1 MKTLFFIAGFWLVL
15 SNFFALSQSAAYTD
29 SEHAFNSHERNRHKH
44 KILQQQQTA
53 VSLKIKKKKK
63 KKSGK
68 KNFNFFFPFRTIN
81 LCYFTHTK
89 K

>member
-53 VSLKIKKKKK
+53 VSLKIKKEKKLGEK
-63 KKSGK
+63 IS
-68 KNFNFFFPFRTIN
+68 NIFLSFRTIN

>member
-1 MKTLFFIAGFWLVL
+1 MKTLFFIAGFWLIL

-53 VSLKIKKKKK
+53 VSLKIEKE
-63 KKSGK
+63 K
-68 KNFNFFFPFRTIN
+68 KN
-81 LCYFTHTK
+81 
-89 K
+89 

>member
-53 VSLKIKKKKK
+53 VS
-63 KKSGK
+63 
-68 KNFNFFFPFRTIN
+68 
-81 LCYFTHTK
+81 
-89 K
+89 

>member
-1 MKTLFFIAGFWLVL
+1 MKTLFFIAGFWLIL

-53 VSLKIKKKKK
+53 VSYQ
-63 KKSGK
+63 
-68 KNFNFFFPFRTIN
+68 N
-81 LCYFTHTK
+81 
-89 K
+89 